1 MSSQQLSLCLQSYS
15 THNAEPSCAGEK
27 YVLLR
32 GDVSEHSIAST
43 LAAQSPARRRQDVC
57 FSAVRRSKEGFHF
70 KRTGFFAGLVSL

>member
-1 MSSQQLSLCLQSYS
+1 M
-15 THNAEPSCAGEK
+15 
-27 YVLLR
+27 LLR